1 MLHDPLWVTIDTN
14 IFESTKYDFSEN
26 SPLTLLSNYVKKG
39 RIKVALSDIV
49 IREAKKH
56 ISEHAKALCSL
67 ARKLR
72 SEALQDSSEYLI
84 NSIGLNRLLQLST
97 ADDKKDAVERS
108 VALFDNYVKEIN
120 AEILT
125 ADLIDLEKIITDY
138 FEIRPPFQ
146 DGEKKRKE
154 FPDAFIANQIQ
165 KKFGTATQVAVIS
178 NDKGFRNAFYD
189 KTNYLFFDSL
199 SQLYDILSREEKA
212 YNETL
217 KIFGEITSSVN
228 ANILEYVLNNE
239 NIDVKGLSYDNDGIQ
254 YGFDYDE
261 FWLQNISD
269 LSSKIHFVDDVSEYT
284 STISL
289 ACSANVIVDCYYK
302 DFDNAPWDPETREY
316 LFVETKGIREIHHP
330 NFCCTIEL
338 DRKSRE
344 FKLSPFTIILGGDSR
359 QEIFEIDM
367 HSNFSEEES
376 T

>member
-49 IREAKKH
+49 IKEAKKH

-108 VALFDNYVKEIN
+108 FALFDNYVKEIN

-146 DGEKKRKE
+146 AGEKKRKE

-189 KTNYLFFDSL
+189 KTNYLFFDFL

-212 YNETL
+212 YNEHVE
-217 KIFGEITSSVN
+217 KERKN
-228 ANILEYVLNNE
+228 DEE
-239 NIDVKGLSYDNDGIQ
+239 NFN
-254 YGFDYDE
+254 
-261 FWLQNISD
+261 
-269 LSSKIHFVDDVSEYT
+269 
-284 STISL
+284 
-289 ACSANVIVDCYYK
+289 
-302 DFDNAPWDPETREY
+302 
-316 LFVETKGIREIHHP
+316 
-330 NFCCTIEL
+330 
-338 DRKSRE
+338 
-344 FKLSPFTIILGGDSR
+344 
-359 QEIFEIDM
+359 
-367 HSNFSEEES
+367 
-376 T
+376 